1 MSVTLLPKA
10 ARSERVFLVGL
21 KNISPLILATMIL
34 ISNTVMAGDNPG
46 IPEWRP
52 QSSEKL
58 VKLPATYLKKSI
70 DSDFA
75 DSQLGLAIEAI
86 QGKSRLKVQSLTDL
100 NDAVNQAEGDVKT
113 EIRHQLLAEKR
124 AYIDIVS
131 NKNRM
136 RRKQLVTKRRLFERL
151 LKKLAERDAQMTI
164 SRKALINKQ
173 EMART
178 RFETSLSTVDVRLFE
193 NSAIPESK
201 YSQKYSRNMAVIKK
215 LVGRIDSHRMN
226 TSVQVDGRALTKE
239 EYIRGLLADTQS
251 EISILEQ
258 EESILGYMAKLVAL
272 DALILS
278 EEALDAELAD
288 SEVSANSGPA
298 EAAPLFLSN

>member
-1 MSVTLLPKA
+1 
-10 ARSERVFLVGL
+10 
-21 KNISPLILATMIL
+21 
-34 ISNTVMAGDNPG
+34 
-46 IPEWRP
+46 
-52 QSSEKL
+52 
-58 VKLPATYLKKSI
+58 
-70 DSDFA
+70 
-75 DSQLGLAIEAI
+75 
-86 QGKSRLKVQSLTDL
+86 
-100 NDAVNQAEGDVKT
+100 
-113 EIRHQLLAEKR
+113 
-124 AYIDIVS
+124 
-131 NKNRM
+131 M

-226 TSVQVDGRALTKE
+226 TSVQVDGRAFTKE

-288 SEVSANSGPA
+288 SEVPANSGPA